1 MPQSVAAPKER
12 ARNQIDID
20 ELATTDDVARV
31 CRVSKRTV
39 QWWCH
44 HRRIPFLKIGHL
56 VRFRLPDVLRALNR
70 HTVQEVNNERAPATK
85 NQFRKG
91 S

>member
-1 MPQSVAAPKER
+1 MPQSFVVPSDR
-12 ARNQIDID
+12 ATNYLLE
-20 ELATTDDVARV
+20 ELATTEDVARV

-39 QWWCH
+39 QWWCY

-70 HTVQEVNNERAPATK
+70 CTVQEVK
-85 NQFRKG
+85 
-91 S
+91 